1 MGMALRSRD
10 DWFEHYRS
18 NQWRVQPLTLGPSTF
33 KVSSMAGLLDHVLA
47 RLAAEELAGF
57 EAALWWEDHVIRDPE
72 RRRAMAFGQRPMMVW
87 PDSAP
92 LDAPAELPAW
102 AVADWRSDAVLRL
115 SVTPPRGDESWPPLS
130 SAEASRQLARRA
142 AVHTPV
148 QAYRYSWGWPLRIAA
163 VGPSAR
169 RWVDAMNSV
178 SYLQRLFEATAFP
191 SELPAGGRFEL
202 LLVADDVR
210 PFEPNGARCSAVIM
224 VGHGAIATA
233 QSFERGEL
241 SDWIFHGLLAAGA
254 GFMATDADAWFERL
268 VRELSHNKPLDVALA
283 EADADSVLFAD
294 PYWLEVTSLRTLAM
308 RWQQRVDSDSMV
320 DVPQSLQRFNVPAG
334 LIAMRDLATRMV
346 EVSLHESY
354 NSEGEIADAQAAV
367 SAHERVEVEERV
379 AMAAVDDGR
388 GAGDETPPDE
398 TPPGETPPP
407 RFVNVRVSAHT
418 AAGDVSD
425 DEVLTFV
432 RGTTYRIGV
441 AVRAKRAQGAQ
452 ALNQALAL
460 PDVARQTLTVV
471 VFPRGRMDQ
480 AQRQTVDVIG
490 SGDSPW
496 VDFDVTAPGNGDSFD
511 IVVGVFGD
519 GPLQAGLISGALV
532 GDEATAA
539 SGAGWQL
546 SLAGLGVLG
555 VADGTPAVMVDDAA
569 GSNTQTLT
577 LTPGQVQSAAV
588 AGGKQALRDQLLAAL
603 KAEGAR
609 PSLKRLA
616 ATLAPLAIDG
626 RLLRDQLVGAG
637 PSPFD
642 AASTV
647 RVFSSE
653 AGDPLPL
660 EAVYDHA
667 APVNGSVPIC
677 KPALGRATECTST
690 CASRNDSSVVCPF
703 GFWGV
708 SKVVERVRATR
719 GDHGGSAVPGAPR
732 IAVSRGAVVGL
743 SKQVNGA
750 DPRAGAK
757 IAKALRGVVGKRLAS
772 TTTWTAWD
780 DAVAIGAPLL
790 ALVTHTDQVDGR
802 PALEVGGE
810 LRSLHL
816 LQPANINPAGLVPGP
831 LVLLLGCDTAH
842 VAANYTNV
850 VDRLHAVGADV
861 VVSMQTPV
869 RGSQVARLV
878 DVLGRRLEE
887 ELAGATGARVGSVLR
902 GTRAELLKQGRIV
915 GLALLATGD
924 GGIELE

>member
-1 MGMALRSRD
+1 M
-10 DWFEHYRS
+10 
-18 NQWRVQPLTLGPSTF
+18 VST
-33 KVSSMAGLLDHVLA
+33 MAGLLDHVLA
-47 RLAAEELAGF
+47 RLAVEEVGGF
-57 EAALWWEDHVIRDPE
+57 EAALWREDHVISDPD
-72 RRRAMAFGQRPMMVW
+72 RRRAMAFDQRPLMVW
-87 PDSAP
+87 PDGAP
-92 LDAPAELPAW
+92 RDQPVELPAW
-102 AVADWRSDAVLRL
+102 AAAEWHGDAVLRL
-115 SVTPPRGDESWPPLS
+115 SVTPQWDDPGWRPLS
-130 SAEASRQLARRA
+130 SAEASRRLARRV

-148 QAYRYSWGWPLRIAA
+148 HAYRYSWGWPLRIAA
-163 VGPSAR
+163 VGPSAQ
-169 RWVDAMNSV
+169 RWADAMNSV
-178 SYLQRLFEATAFP
+178 AYLRRLFEVTAFH
-191 SELPAGGRFEL
+191 SELPADGRFEL

-210 PFEPNGARCSAVIM
+210 PFEPNGARCSAALV
-224 VGHGAIATA
+224 VGHGAIAAA
-233 QSFERGEL
+233 QTFERGEL
-241 SDWIFHGLLAAGA
+241 RDWIFHGLLAAGA
-254 GFMATDADAWFERL
+254 GFVTTEVDAWFERL
-268 VRELSHNKPLDVALA
+268 LRELSHNKPLDVALA
-283 EADADSVLFAD
+283 DADGESVLFAD
-294 PYWLEVTSLRTLAM
+294 PHWLQVTSLRTLAM
-308 RWQQRVDSDSMV
+308 RWQQRVDSDAMV
-320 DVPQSLQRFNVPAG
+320 EVPPSLQRFNVPAG
-334 LIAMRDLATRMV
+334 LVPMRDLATRMV
-346 EVSLHESY
+346 EVSLRESY
-354 NSEGEIADAQAAV
+354 SNEDQIADAQAAV
-367 SAHERVEVEERV
+367 SGEERVEVDERV
-379 AMAAVDDGR
+379 AMAAAVDDR
-388 GAGDETPPDE
+388 GAGEDDEASPAPS
-398 TPPGETPPP
+398 PPP

-425 DEVLTFV
+425 DEVMAFV
-432 RGTTYRIGV
+432 RGSTYRIGV

-452 ALNQALAL
+452 ALSQALAL

-496 VDFDVTAPGNGDSFD
+496 VDFDVTAPGTGDSFD

-532 GDEATAA
+532 GDAATAA
-539 SGAGWQL
+539 GGAGWQL

-555 VADGTPAVMVDDAA
+555 VADGTPTMMVDDAEGA
-569 GSNTQTLT
+569 DTQTLT

-588 AGGKQALRDQLLAAL
+588 AGGKQALRDRLLAAL

-703 GFWGV
+703 GFWGT

-719 GDHGGSAVPGAPR
+719 GDHAGSAAPGAQR

-757 IAKALRGVVGKRLAS
+757 IAKALRSVVGKRLAS

-780 DAVAIGAPLL
+780 DAVANGAPLL

-878 DVLGRRLEE
+878 DVLGHRLEE

-915 GLALLATGD
+915 GLALVATGD